1 MMRSFSLN
9 RRLFCTSLILLTAAA
24 TLLPAANIPRPAPD
38 LAFKLVDGSTRHL
51 SQFRGKVVV
60 LEFLITTCP
69 HCKNTSR
76 LMSKLQNE
84 YAARGVQM
92 LGVAINEM
100 PRLLIPEYVTET
112 GANNFPVGYGEH
124 NTAVDFLQ
132 HPPMLILRVP
142 QVVFIDRKGVIRAQ
156 RGGMDDDFFNN
167 EEKVMRET
175 IQKLLTGASPATTHK
190 AVPKK

>member
-1 MMRSFSLN
+1 MN
-9 RRLFCTSLILLTAAA
+9 RRLFNVSLILLAATAAS
-24 TLLPAANIPRPAPD
+24 LEAANIPRPAPD
-38 LAFKLVDGSTRHL
+38 LAIQMIDGSAKRL
-51 SQFRGKVVV
+51 SQFRGKIVV

-84 YAARGVQM
+84 YGPRGIQM
-92 LGVAINEM
+92 LGVAISEM
-100 PRLLIPEYVTET
+100 PKLLLPDYIAET
-112 GANNFPVGYGEH
+112 GANNFPVGYGQY

-142 QVVFIDRKGVIRAQ
+142 QVVFIDRKGVIRTQ
-156 RGGMDDDFFNN
+156 RGGLDDEFFND

-175 IQKLLTGASPATTHK
+175 IQKLLGGVAPKGTQK
-190 AVPKK
+190 AAPKKKTP